1 MSRNA
6 ELAPVVRPKLHT
18 KGAFRNTLVF
28 DASLR
33 MQFVNIHSHKPSVN
47 NSHEII
53 NLVVGRDPIDS
64 ILPERLYSIGIH
76 PWYTEYLEKSKEILQ
91 QYASY
96 PNIIAIGECG
106 FDSKSPLPLPDQE
119 SLFIYHVELSEKLE
133 KPLII
138 HSVRTINEVVLL
150 KKKLKPQIPW
160 VIHGF
165 NSNAQTA
172 LECVKHG
179 LFMSVGHLLYN
190 GESSIAKIV
199 DQIPV
204 ANLFFE
210 TDESDLPINAIYQQY
225 AMLTGK
231 SIKDVSETI
240 YANFARYFLKKDGND

>member
-1 MSRNA
+1 
-6 ELAPVVRPKLHT
+6 
-18 KGAFRNTLVF
+18 
-28 DASLR
+28 

-47 NSHEII
+47 NSSEII
-53 NLVVGRDPIDS
+53 NLVVGRDPIDC

-76 PWYTEYLEKSKEILQ
+76 PWYTDDLGKSKEILQ

-96 PNIIAIGECG
+96 RNIIAIGECG
-106 FDSKSPLPLPDQE
+106 FDSKSPLSLPDQE
-119 SLFIYHVELSEKLE
+119 SLFVYHVELSEKLK

-138 HSVRTINEVVLL
+138 HSVRTENEVIRL
-150 KKKLKPQIPW
+150 KKNFKPQMSW

-172 LECVKHG
+172 SECVKHG
-179 LFMSVGHLLYN
+179 LFMSVGHLLCN

-210 TDESDLPINAIYQQY
+210 TDESDLPIDAIYQQY

-240 YANFARYFLKKDGND
+240 YANFARNFLKKDGNN